1 MNNCPDQDRPPIFIE
16 VDGGLAELI
25 PGFLAN
31 RAKDVSNLRAFVAD
45 DNLEAASRIAHSM
58 KGSGGGYGF
67 DTITSLGGKMEHAAR
82 AGDGAK
88 VLALTDEL
96 EDFLARVRPV
106 FS

>member
-1 MNNCPDQDRPPIFIE
+1 MSAPHDAERTPILVE
-16 VDGGLAELI
+16 VERDLAELI

-31 RAKDVSNLRAFVAD
+31 RANDVVSVRALVSRD
-45 DNLEAASRIAHSM
+45 DLQSVCRIGHSM

-67 DTITSLGGKMEHAAR
+67 DTITRLGGEMEQAAR
-82 AGDGAK
+82 AGDGTK
-88 VLALTDEL
+88 VLVLADEL

>member
-1 MNNCPDQDRPPIFIE
+1 MNVAPGTHRTPILVE
-16 VDGGLAELI
+16 VERELAELI

-31 RAKDVSNLRAFVAD
+31 RANDVASLRALVSRND
-45 DNLEAASRIAHSM
+45 LQSICRIAHSM

-67 DTITSLGGKMEHAAR
+67 DAITRLGGEMEQAAR
-82 AGDGAK
+82 SGDTTK

-96 EDFLARVRPV
+96 EDFLLRVRPV

>member
-1 MNNCPDQDRPPIFIE
+1 MSARSSHAPAPILIE
-16 VDGGLAELI
+16 VDGDLAELI

-31 RAKDVSNLRAFVAD
+31 RAKDVLSLRALVAHD
-45 DNLEAASRIAHSM
+45 DLEAASRIGHSM

-67 DTITSLGGKMEHAAR
+67 DTITSLGDEMEQAAR
-82 AGDGAK
+82 AGDGAR
-88 VLALTDEL
+88 VLALADEL